1 MSQETIDQLNVL
13 FAELVVTAKGKA
25 LRDQLAKL
33 NQLLSDSS
41 GGVINY
47 VNWNS

>member
-1 MSQETIDQLNVL
+1 MTEQTVEQLNAL

-25 LRDQLAKL
+25 LRDQLDKL
-33 NQLLSDSS
+33 NKLLSDSS
-41 GGVINY
+41 GGVIAY